1 MHFTL
6 HRICMTFI
14 MIQTHDHTECW
25 LCVCMCSVYRCYR
38 QRLNRR
44 EIPHLPEGTLRN
56 WFTSLG
62 SALMAGTEFVLR
74 PLEPWRNKNKQTNTK
89 TKMIVGPQNRCLWS
103 VSTFQ
108 TTGILHVESIKA
120 LLENV
125 IFSQQYLIIPV
136 LNCYTGINVCRVGCG
151 DSKHSW
157 RQTQTVYTDRAKAN
171 HTRPGQRPLIM
182 HTQRETQDLDQTPH
196 FWVSICI
203 VHNLKLIGPWNT
215 ECTTT

>member
-1 MHFTL
+1 MFVLTVVLFVHFYIKNNENRPLALRYMHFTL

-74 PLEPWRNKNKQTNTK
+74 PLEPWHNKNKQTPKQKWLLDHK
-89 TKMIVGPQNRCLWS
+89 TDAY
-103 VSTFQ
+103 
-108 TTGILHVESIKA
+108 E
-120 LLENV
+120 
-125 IFSQQYLIIPV
+125 
-136 LNCYTGINVCRVGCG
+136 VC
-151 DSKHSW
+151 
-157 RQTQTVYTDRAKAN
+157 
-171 HTRPGQRPLIM
+171 
-182 HTQRETQDLDQTPH
+182 PH
-196 FWVSICI
+196 FKQQEYCMWRV
-203 VHNLKLIGPWNT
+203 LKLCWRMWYLVSSIWSYQYWT
-215 ECTTT
+215 VILE